1 LYCCCS
7 LLCIVVVVVVNV
19 VVVVVVV
26 VNVVSLLKGEMVGFG
41 TVEGR
46 EVGNGG

>member
-7 LLCIVVVVVVNV
+7 LLCIVVVVILN
-19 VVVVVVV
+19 VVVVV

-41 TVEGR
+41 TVEAR